1 MLTSSPKTFH
11 VKKRDF
17 FWLNFLVSDQLIWSR
32 CCDADFNG
40 VLARLSCCL
49 LKGSLKQDFLGIYIT
64 MFSESVISKIQKL
77 WGSFFF
83 KRFEIL
89 TRFEKCS
96 EKLRVFCL
104 WDNCIWIGIIKL
116 SLLRTGYLSSAAN
129 VLTSSPNVWHVN
141 KGDFFHLHGLS
152 SDQWFL

>member
-1 MLTSSPKTFH
+1 MNMIKVLWCRFQRCFGTFIML
-11 VKKRDF
+11 
-17 FWLNFLVSDQLIWSR
+17 LVERFSQTGL
-32 CCDADFNG
+32 
-40 VLARLSCCL
+40 
-49 LKGSLKQDFLGIYIT
+49 LGIYIT